1 MSISLKA
8 LPNLLKSPEKVNL
21 IILNSLK
28 RDNSIEKPQKYI
40 SLKNLFYKQENPE
53 KNKSKINSDLPILNY
68 ITIPSD
74 RKNSVKTAITY
85 SKPEFNYNLCNINKY
100 DENLDSSLSFISEF
114 DLEKENE
121 KSLNESF
128 ISSDEENNCE
138 EQIQIKSST
147 KRIFIYDNEENDIEF
162 ENEWKDIKESLLSN
176 NK

>member
-1 MSISLKA
+1 MSLSLITFPKV
-8 LPNLLKSPEKVNL
+8 PKSHIKMDL
-21 IILNSLK
+21 IISNSLK

-40 SLKNLFYKQENPE
+40 SLKNLFYKKENPE
-53 KNKSKINSDLPILNY
+53 KIKSKINSDLPILNY
-68 ITIPSD
+68 IAMPSD
-74 RKNSVKTAITY
+74 KKNSVKTAITY
-85 SKPEFNYNLCNINKY
+85 SNPEFNYNLCMINKY
-100 DENLDSSLSFISEF
+100 EENLDSSLSFISEF

-147 KRIFIYDNEENDIEF
+147 KKIFTYDDEENDIEF